1 MKTKMNHLL
10 KNYNK
15 EMIDQK
21 DLYLNIWEM
30 IILEEEM
37 LVLGFKNLWIGKDQ
51 LLVIEIRI

>member
-21 DLYLNIWEM
+21 DLYSNIWEM

-37 LVLGFKNLWIGKDQ
+37 LVLGFKNL
-51 LLVIEIRI
+51 